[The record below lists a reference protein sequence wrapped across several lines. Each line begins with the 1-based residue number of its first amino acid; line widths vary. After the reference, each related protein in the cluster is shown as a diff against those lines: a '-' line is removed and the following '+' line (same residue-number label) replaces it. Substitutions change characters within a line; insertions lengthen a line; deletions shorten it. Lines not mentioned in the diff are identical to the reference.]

1 MIKNEFL
8 SKGESTAP
16 GIKTF
21 EEGGCSFLKHL
32 WDQQNNKERVLLPL
46 MSNISPQNN
55 HLFCFKP
62 QSWQF

>member
-21 EEGGCSFLKHL
+21 EEGGGGVLFPQAPVGPTKLQGTCFTPSYVKHFSTKQSL
-32 WDQQNNKERVLLPL
+32 VL
-46 MSNISPQNN
+46 
-55 HLFCFKP
+55 F
-62 QSWQF
+62 

>member
-21 EEGGCSFLKHL
+21 EEGGGGVGC
-32 WDQQNNKERVLLPL
+32 VLF
-46 MSNISPQNN
+46 PQA
-55 HLFCFKP
+55 P
-62 QSWQF
+62 VGPTE

>member
-21 EEGGCSFLKHL
+21 EEGGVLFPQAPVGPTELQGTCFTPSYVKHFSTKQSL
-32 WDQQNNKERVLLPL
+32 VL
-46 MSNISPQNN
+46 
-55 HLFCFKP
+55 F
-62 QSWQF
+62 

>member
-21 EEGGCSFLKHL
+21 EEGGGGGG
-32 WDQQNNKERVLLPL
+32 VLF
-46 MSNISPQNN
+46 PQA
-55 HLFCFKP
+55 P
-62 QSWQF
+62 VGPTE

>member
-21 EEGGCSFLKHL
+21 EEGGG
-32 WDQQNNKERVLLPL
+32 VLF
-46 MSNISPQNN
+46 PQA
-55 HLFCFKP
+55 P
-62 QSWQF
+62 VGPTE

>member
-21 EEGGCSFLKHL
+21 EEGGGG
-32 WDQQNNKERVLLPL
+32 VLF
-46 MSNISPQNN
+46 PQA
-55 HLFCFKP
+55 P
-62 QSWQF
+62 VGPTE

>member
-21 EEGGCSFLKHL
+21 EEGG
-32 WDQQNNKERVLLPL
+32 LLF
-46 MSNISPQNN
+46 PQA
-55 HLFCFKP
+55 P
-62 QSWQF
+62 VGPTE

>member
-21 EEGGCSFLKHL
+21 EERGGGVVPF
-32 WDQQNNKERVLLPL
+32 
-46 MSNISPQNN
+46 PQA
-55 HLFCFKP
+55 P
-62 QSWQF
+62 VGPTE

>member
-21 EEGGCSFLKHL
+21 EEGGGGC
-32 WDQQNNKERVLLPL
+32 VLF
-46 MSNISPQNN
+46 PQA
-55 HLFCFKP
+55 P
-62 QSWQF
+62 VGPTE